1 MTPHNDNAPRLMS
14 LNDAARVTSLSRSQI
29 NALRLAGL
37 FPSAVLLGERR
48 RAFVRTEGD
57 AWTDDTISGRAA

>member
-37 FPSAVLLGERR
+37 FPAAVRLGERR
-48 RAFVRTEGD
+48 LAFVRTEVE
-57 AWTDDTISGRAA
+57 AWIDEKIAGRAA